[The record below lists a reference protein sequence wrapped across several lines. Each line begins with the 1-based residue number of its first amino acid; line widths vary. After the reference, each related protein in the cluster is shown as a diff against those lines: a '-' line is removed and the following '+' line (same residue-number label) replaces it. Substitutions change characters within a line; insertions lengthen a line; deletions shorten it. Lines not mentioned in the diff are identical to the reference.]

1 MELENEIA
9 HECFEVRNLAKCSI
23 KHYVEK
29 SLKKS
34 HITKSQAER
43 ATFIF
48 EFLARKFKL
57 DIFDDF
63 QPQ

>member
-1 MELENEIA
+1 MELENKIA

-43 ATFIF
+43 AMVIF
-48 EFLARKFKL
+48 
-57 DIFDDF
+57 
-63 QPQ
+63 